1 MRSDCTDKSIFILS
15 STSLVLDDILFE
27 MFKKSIIVF
36 LIFFISQALLADN
49 LKNYKYKNYKKNTVK
64 VNFDSI
70 IPKMRAK
77 MFDGKKIDGLLYKPD
92 GNGPFESVVM
102 LHGAGGI
109 FPYQLDWA
117 RQLREQGYAVLF
129 VDSYCKR
136 KHLCEHDSPDN
147 DPKRRKAV
155 NKWKKITPLQRAADA
170 FGAFE
175 YLAQQNFVKKDK
187 ISLMGFSWGAT
198 AGLMTISPRMKKMFS
213 PTHGGF
219 HSLVAM
225 YPNSKYW
232 TQMKGMP
239 SMGEDIKFT
248 IPTIMLAGKKD
259 EGESIDVYK
268 ELQQLAKKNN
278 FPLDIVLYPASYRKF
293 DEKREK
299 HSVTV
304 NNITLTKGYNKD
316 AHEDSIK
323 QVFSFLSK

>member
-1 MRSDCTDKSIFILS
+1 M
-15 STSLVLDDILFE
+15 
-27 MFKKSIIVF
+27 
-36 LIFFISQALLADN
+36 
-49 LKNYKYKNYKKNTVK
+49 K

-70 IPKMRAK
+70 IPKMRAE

-92 GNGPFESVVM
+92 GNGPFKSVVM

-136 KHLCEHDSPDN
+136 KHLCEHDSSDN

-175 YLAQQNFVKKDK
+175 YLAQQNFIKKDK

-198 AGLMTISPRMKKMFS
+198 AGMMTIGPRIKKMFS
-213 PTHGGF
+213 PTQGGF
-219 HSLVAM
+219 YSLVAM

-232 TQMKGMP
+232 TQMRGMP
-239 SMGEDIKFT
+239 STAEDMKIT

-268 ELQQLAKKNN
+268 ELQQVAKKNN
-278 FPLDIVLYPASYRKF
+278 FPLKVVLYPASYRKF

-304 NNITLTKGYNKD
+304 NNVTLTKGYNKD

>member
-1 MRSDCTDKSIFILS
+1 MLL
-15 STSLVLDDILFE
+15 LVI
-27 MFKKSIIVF
+27 
-36 LIFFISQALLADN
+36 FISQLLFADDLN
-49 LKNYKYKNYKKNTVK
+49 NYRYENYKANAVGVSFTSV
-64 VNFDSI
+64 
-70 IPKMRAK
+70 IPKMRAE
-77 MFDGKKIDGLLYKPD
+77 MYDGKEIDGLIYKPD
-92 GNGPFESVVM
+92 GKGPFEAVVM

-117 RQLREQGYAVLF
+117 RQLRDEGYVVLY

-136 KHLCEHDSPDN
+136 KLLCEHDSPDN

-155 NKWKKITPLQRAADA
+155 NRWKEITPQQRAADA

-175 YLAQQNFVKKDK
+175 YLLQQNFVNKDK

-198 AGLMTISPRMKKMFS
+198 SGMMSIDPRMKKIFS
-213 PTHGGF
+213 PARGGF

-232 TQMKGMP
+232 TGMRTLRRIT
-239 SMGEDIKFT
+239 DVNIT
-248 IPTIMLAGKKD
+248 IPTLMLAGEKD
-259 EGESIDVYK
+259 EAESIDVYK
-268 ELQQLAKKNN
+268 ELQQLAEKNMY
-278 FPLDIVLYPASYRKF
+278 PLTVILYPDSYRKF

-304 NNITLTKGYNKD
+304 NNVTLTKAYNKN

>member
-1 MRSDCTDKSIFILS
+1 M
-15 STSLVLDDILFE
+15 LF
-27 MFKKSIIVF
+27 
-36 LIFFISQALLADN
+36 
-49 LKNYKYKNYKKNTVK
+49 
-64 VNFDSI
+64 
-70 IPKMRAK
+70 
-77 MFDGKKIDGLLYKPD
+77 
-92 GNGPFESVVM
+92 VV
-102 LHGAGGI
+102 
-109 FPYQLDWA
+109 
-117 RQLREQGYAVLF
+117 VLF

-155 NKWKKITPLQRAADA
+155 NKWKKITPSQRAADA

-175 YLAQQNFVKKDK
+175 YLAQQNFIKKDK

-198 AGLMTISPRMKKMFS
+198 AGMMTIGPRIKRMFS
-213 PTHGGF
+213 PTQGGF
-219 HSLVAM
+219 YSLVAM

-232 TQMKGMP
+232 TQMRGTLKLPPAKDM
-239 SMGEDIKFT
+239 KVT

-268 ELQQLAKKNN
+268 ELQQVAKKNN
-278 FPLDIVLYPASYRKF
+278 LPLKIVLYPASYRKF

-304 NNITLTKGYNKD
+304 NNVTLTKGYNKD

>member
-1 MRSDCTDKSIFILS
+1 MLL
-15 STSLVLDDILFE
+15 LVI
-27 MFKKSIIVF
+27 
-36 LIFFISQALLADN
+36 FISQLLFADDLN
-49 LKNYKYKNYKKNTVK
+49 NYRYENYKANAVGVSFTSV
-64 VNFDSI
+64 
-70 IPKMRAK
+70 IPKMRAE
-77 MFDGKKIDGLLYKPD
+77 MYDGKEIDGLIYKPD
-92 GNGPFESVVM
+92 GNGPFEAVVM

-117 RQLREQGYAVLF
+117 RQLRDEGYVVLY

-136 KHLCEHDSPDN
+136 KLLCEHDSPDN

-155 NKWKKITPLQRAADA
+155 NRWKEITPQQRAADA

-175 YLAQQNFVKKDK
+175 YLLQQNFVNKDK

-198 AGLMTISPRMKKMFS
+198 SGMMSIDPRMKKIFS
-213 PTHGGF
+213 PARGGF

-232 TQMKGMP
+232 TGMRTLRRIT
-239 SMGEDIKFT
+239 DVNIT
-248 IPTIMLAGKKD
+248 IPTLMLAGEKD
-259 EGESIDVYK
+259 EAESIDVYK
-268 ELQQLAKKNN
+268 ELQQLAEKNMY
-278 FPLDIVLYPASYRKF
+278 PLTVILYPDSYRKF

-304 NNITLTKGYNKD
+304 NNVTLTKAYNKN

-323 QVFSFLSK
+323 QVLSFLNN

>member
-1 MRSDCTDKSIFILS
+1 MLL
-15 STSLVLDDILFE
+15 LVI
-27 MFKKSIIVF
+27 
-36 LIFFISQALLADN
+36 FISQLLFADDLN
-49 LKNYKYKNYKKNTVK
+49 NYRYENYKANAVGVSFTSV
-64 VNFDSI
+64 
-70 IPKMRAK
+70 IPKMRAE
-77 MFDGKKIDGLLYKPD
+77 MYDGKEIDGLIYKPD
-92 GNGPFESVVM
+92 GNGPFEAVVM

-117 RQLREQGYAVLF
+117 RQLRDEGYVVLY

-136 KHLCEHDSPDN
+136 KLLCEHDSPDN

-155 NKWKKITPLQRAADA
+155 NRWKEITPQQRAADA

-175 YLAQQNFVKKDK
+175 YLLQQNFVNKDK

-198 AGLMTISPRMKKMFS
+198 SGMMSIDPRMKKIFS
-213 PTHGGF
+213 PTRGGF

-232 TQMKGMP
+232 TGMRTLRRIT
-239 SMGEDIKFT
+239 DVNIT
-248 IPTIMLAGKKD
+248 IPTLMLAGEKD
-259 EGESIDVYK
+259 EAESIDVYK
-268 ELQQLAKKNN
+268 ELQQLAEKNMY
-278 FPLDIVLYPASYRKF
+278 PLTVILYPDSYRKF

-304 NNITLTKGYNKD
+304 NNVTLTKAYNKN

>member
-1 MRSDCTDKSIFILS
+1 MLL
-15 STSLVLDDILFE
+15 LVI
-27 MFKKSIIVF
+27 
-36 LIFFISQALLADN
+36 FISQLLFADDLN
-49 LKNYKYKNYKKNTVK
+49 NYRYENYKANAVGVSFTSV
-64 VNFDSI
+64 
-70 IPKMRAK
+70 IPKMRAE
-77 MFDGKKIDGLLYKPD
+77 MYDGKEIDGLIYKPD
-92 GNGPFESVVM
+92 GNGPFEAVVM

-117 RQLREQGYAVLF
+117 RQLRDEGYVVLY

-136 KHLCEHDSPDN
+136 KLLCEHDSPDN

-155 NKWKKITPLQRAADA
+155 NRWKEITPQQRAADA

-175 YLAQQNFVKKDK
+175 YLLQQNFVNKDK

-198 AGLMTISPRMKKMFS
+198 SGMMSIDPRMKKIFS
-213 PTHGGF
+213 PARGGF

-232 TQMKGMP
+232 TGMRTLRRIT
-239 SMGEDIKFT
+239 DVNIT
-248 IPTIMLAGKKD
+248 IPTLMLAGEKD
-259 EGESIDVYK
+259 EAESIDVYK
-268 ELQQLAKKNN
+268 ELQQLAEKNN
-278 FPLDIVLYPASYRKF
+278 FPLKIVLYPASYRKF

-304 NNITLTKGYNKD
+304 NNVTLTKGYNKD

>member
-1 MRSDCTDKSIFILS
+1 MYIRNFMLL
-15 STSLVLDDILFE
+15 LVI
-27 MFKKSIIVF
+27 
-36 LIFFISQALLADN
+36 FISQLLFADDLN
-49 LKNYKYKNYKKNTVK
+49 NYRYENYKANAVGVSFTSV
-64 VNFDSI
+64 
-70 IPKMRAK
+70 IPKMRAE
-77 MFDGKKIDGLLYKPD
+77 MYDGKEIDGLIYKPD
-92 GNGPFESVVM
+92 GNGPFEAVVM

-117 RQLREQGYAVLF
+117 RQLRDEGYVVLY

-136 KHLCEHDSPDN
+136 KLLCEHDSPDN

-155 NKWKKITPLQRAADA
+155 NRWKEITPQQRAADA

-175 YLAQQNFVKKDK
+175 YLLQQNFVNKDK

-198 AGLMTISPRMKKMFS
+198 SGMMSIDPRMKKIFS
-213 PTHGGF
+213 PARGGF

-232 TQMKGMP
+232 TGMRTLRRIT
-239 SMGEDIKFT
+239 DVNIT
-248 IPTIMLAGKKD
+248 IPTLMLAGEKD
-259 EGESIDVYK
+259 EAESIDVYK
-268 ELQQLAKKNN
+268 ELQQLAEKNMY
-278 FPLDIVLYPASYRKF
+278 PLTVVLYPDSYRKF

-304 NNITLTKGYNKD
+304 NNVTLTKAYNKN

>member
-1 MRSDCTDKSIFILS
+1 MLL
-15 STSLVLDDILFE
+15 LVI
-27 MFKKSIIVF
+27 
-36 LIFFISQALLADN
+36 FISQLLFADDLN
-49 LKNYKYKNYKKNTVK
+49 NYRYENYKANAVGVSFTSV
-64 VNFDSI
+64 
-70 IPKMRAK
+70 IPKMRAE
-77 MFDGKKIDGLLYKPD
+77 MYDGKEIDGLIYKPD
-92 GNGPFESVVM
+92 GNGPFEAVVM

-117 RQLREQGYAVLF
+117 RQLRDEGYVVLY

-136 KHLCEHDSPDN
+136 KLLCEHDSPDN

-155 NKWKKITPLQRAADA
+155 NRWKEITPQQRAADA

-175 YLAQQNFVKKDK
+175 YLLQQNFVNKDK

-198 AGLMTISPRMKKMFS
+198 SGMMSIDPRMKKIFS
-213 PTHGGF
+213 PARGGF

-232 TQMKGMP
+232 TGMR
-239 SMGEDIKFT
+239 SLRRIADVNIT
-248 IPTIMLAGKKD
+248 IPTLMLAGEKD
-259 EGESIDVYK
+259 EAESIDVYK
-268 ELQQLAKKNN
+268 ELQQLAEKNMY
-278 FPLDIVLYPASYRKF
+278 PLTVILYPDSYRKF

-304 NNITLTKGYNKD
+304 NNVTLTKAYNKN

>member
-1 MRSDCTDKSIFILS
+1 MYIRNFMLL
-15 STSLVLDDILFE
+15 LVI
-27 MFKKSIIVF
+27 
-36 LIFFISQALLADN
+36 FISQLLFADDLN
-49 LKNYKYKNYKKNTVK
+49 NYRYENYKANAVGVSFTSV
-64 VNFDSI
+64 
-70 IPKMRAK
+70 IPKMRAE
-77 MFDGKKIDGLLYKPD
+77 MYDGKEIDGLIYKPD
-92 GNGPFESVVM
+92 GNGPFEAVVM

-117 RQLREQGYAVLF
+117 RQLRDEGYVVLY

-136 KHLCEHDSPDN
+136 KLLCEHDSPDN

-155 NKWKKITPLQRAADA
+155 NRWKEITPQQRAADA

-175 YLAQQNFVKKDK
+175 YLLQQNFVNKDK

-198 AGLMTISPRMKKMFS
+198 SGMMSIDPRMKKIFS
-213 PTHGGF
+213 PARGGF

-232 TQMKGMP
+232 TGMRTLRRIA
-239 SMGEDIKFT
+239 DVNIT
-248 IPTIMLAGKKD
+248 IPTLMLAGEKD
-259 EGESIDVYK
+259 EAESIDVYK
-268 ELQQLAKKNN
+268 ELQQLAEKNMY
-278 FPLDIVLYPASYRKF
+278 PLTVILYPDSYRKF

-304 NNITLTKGYNKD
+304 NNVTLTKAYNKN

>member
-1 MRSDCTDKSIFILS
+1 MLL
-15 STSLVLDDILFE
+15 LVI
-27 MFKKSIIVF
+27 
-36 LIFFISQALLADN
+36 FISQLLFADDLN
-49 LKNYKYKNYKKNTVK
+49 NYRYENYKANAVGVSFTSV
-64 VNFDSI
+64 
-70 IPKMRAK
+70 IPKMRAE
-77 MFDGKKIDGLLYKPD
+77 MYDGKEIDGLIYKPD
-92 GNGPFESVVM
+92 GKGPFEAVVM

-117 RQLREQGYAVLF
+117 RQLRDEGYVVLY

-136 KHLCEHDSPDN
+136 KLLCEHDSPDN

-155 NKWKKITPLQRAADA
+155 NRWKEITPQQRAADA

-175 YLAQQNFVKKDK
+175 YLLQQNFVNKDK

-198 AGLMTISPRMKKMFS
+198 SGMMSIDPRMKKIFS
-213 PTHGGF
+213 PARGGF

-232 TQMKGMP
+232 TGMRTLRRIA
-239 SMGEDIKFT
+239 DVNIT
-248 IPTIMLAGKKD
+248 IPTLMLAGEKD
-259 EGESIDVYK
+259 EAESIDVYK
-268 ELQQLAKKNN
+268 ELQQLAEKNMY
-278 FPLDIVLYPASYRKF
+278 PLTVILYPDSYRKF

-304 NNITLTKGYNKD
+304 NNVTLTKAYNKN

>member
-1 MRSDCTDKSIFILS
+1 MYIRNFMLL
-15 STSLVLDDILFE
+15 LVI
-27 MFKKSIIVF
+27 
-36 LIFFISQALLADN
+36 FISQLLFADDLN
-49 LKNYKYKNYKKNTVK
+49 NYRYENYKANAVGVSFTSV
-64 VNFDSI
+64 
-70 IPKMRAK
+70 IPKMRAE
-77 MFDGKKIDGLLYKPD
+77 MYDGKEIDGLIYKPD
-92 GNGPFESVVM
+92 GNGPFEAVVM

-117 RQLREQGYAVLF
+117 RQLRDEGYVVLY

-136 KHLCEHDSPDN
+136 KLLCEHDSPDN

-155 NKWKKITPLQRAADA
+155 NRWKEITPQQRAADA

-175 YLAQQNFVKKDK
+175 YLLQQNFVNKDK

-198 AGLMTISPRMKKMFS
+198 SGMMSIDPRMKKIFS
-213 PTHGGF
+213 PARGGF

-232 TQMKGMP
+232 TGMRTLRRIT
-239 SMGEDIKFT
+239 DVNIT
-248 IPTIMLAGKKD
+248 IPTLMLAGEKD
-259 EGESIDVYK
+259 EAESIDVYK
-268 ELQQLAKKNN
+268 ELQQLAEKNMY
-278 FPLDIVLYPASYRKF
+278 PLTVILYPDSYRKF

-304 NNITLTKGYNKD
+304 NNVTLTKAYNKN

>member
-1 MRSDCTDKSIFILS
+1 MLL
-15 STSLVLDDILFE
+15 LVI
-27 MFKKSIIVF
+27 
-36 LIFFISQALLADN
+36 FISQLLFADDLN
-49 LKNYKYKNYKKNTVK
+49 NYRYENYKANAVGVSFTSV
-64 VNFDSI
+64 
-70 IPKMRAK
+70 IPKMRAE
-77 MFDGKKIDGLLYKPD
+77 MYDGKEIDGLIYKPD
-92 GNGPFESVVM
+92 GKGPFEAVVM

-117 RQLREQGYAVLF
+117 RQLRDEGYVVLY

-136 KHLCEHDSPDN
+136 KLLCEHDSPDN

-155 NKWKKITPLQRAADA
+155 NRWKEITPQQRAADA

-175 YLAQQNFVKKDK
+175 YLLQQNFVNKDK

-198 AGLMTISPRMKKMFS
+198 SGMMSIDPRMKKIFS
-213 PTHGGF
+213 PARGGF

-232 TQMKGMP
+232 TGMRTLRRIT
-239 SMGEDIKFT
+239 DVNIT
-248 IPTIMLAGKKD
+248 IPTLMLAGEKD
-259 EGESIDVYK
+259 EAESIDVYK
-268 ELQQLAKKNN
+268 ELQQLAEKNMY
-278 FPLDIVLYPASYRKF
+278 PLTVVLYPDSYRKF

-304 NNITLTKGYNKD
+304 NNVTLTKAYNKN

>member
-1 MRSDCTDKSIFILS
+1 MYIRNFMLL
-15 STSLVLDDILFE
+15 LVI
-27 MFKKSIIVF
+27 
-36 LIFFISQALLADN
+36 FISQLLFADDLN
-49 LKNYKYKNYKKNTVK
+49 NYRYENYKANAVGVSFTSV
-64 VNFDSI
+64 
-70 IPKMRAK
+70 IPKMRAE
-77 MFDGKKIDGLLYKPD
+77 MYDGKEIDGLIYKPD
-92 GNGPFESVVM
+92 GKGPFEAVVM

-117 RQLREQGYAVLF
+117 RQLRDEGYVVLY

-136 KHLCEHDSPDN
+136 KLLCEHDSPDN

-155 NKWKKITPLQRAADA
+155 NRWKEITPQQRAADA

-175 YLAQQNFVKKDK
+175 YLLQQNFVNKDK

-198 AGLMTISPRMKKMFS
+198 SGMMSIDPRMKKIFS
-213 PTHGGF
+213 PARGGF

-232 TQMKGMP
+232 TGMRTLRRIT
-239 SMGEDIKFT
+239 DVNIT
-248 IPTIMLAGKKD
+248 IPTLMLAGEKD
-259 EGESIDVYK
+259 EAESIDVYK
-268 ELQQLAKKNN
+268 ELQQLAEKNMY
-278 FPLDIVLYPASYRKF
+278 PLTVILYPDSYRKF

-304 NNITLTKGYNKD
+304 NNVTLTKAYNKN

>member
-1 MRSDCTDKSIFILS
+1 MLL
-15 STSLVLDDILFE
+15 LVI
-27 MFKKSIIVF
+27 
-36 LIFFISQALLADN
+36 FISQLLFADDLN
-49 LKNYKYKNYKKNTVK
+49 NYRYENYKANAVGVSFTSV
-64 VNFDSI
+64 
-70 IPKMRAK
+70 IPKMRAE
-77 MFDGKKIDGLLYKPD
+77 MYDGKEIDGLIYKPD
-92 GNGPFESVVM
+92 GNGPFEAVVM

-117 RQLREQGYAVLF
+117 RQLRDEGYVVLY

-136 KHLCEHDSPDN
+136 KLLCEHDSPDN

-155 NKWKKITPLQRAADA
+155 NRWKEITPQQRAADA

-175 YLAQQNFVKKDK
+175 YLLQQNFVNKDK

-198 AGLMTISPRMKKMFS
+198 SGMMSIDPRMKKIFS
-213 PTHGGF
+213 PARGGF

-232 TQMKGMP
+232 TGMRTLRRIT
-239 SMGEDIKFT
+239 DVNIT
-248 IPTIMLAGKKD
+248 IPTLMLAGEKD
-259 EGESIDVYK
+259 EAESIDVYK
-268 ELQQLAKKNN
+268 ELQQLAEKNMY
-278 FPLDIVLYPASYRKF
+278 PLTVILYPDSYRKF

-304 NNITLTKGYNKD
+304 NNVTLTKAYNKN

>member
-1 MRSDCTDKSIFILS
+1 MYIRNFMLL
-15 STSLVLDDILFE
+15 LVI
-27 MFKKSIIVF
+27 
-36 LIFFISQALLADN
+36 FISQLLFADDLN
-49 LKNYKYKNYKKNTVK
+49 NYRYENYKANAVGVSFTSV
-64 VNFDSI
+64 
-70 IPKMRAK
+70 IPKMRAE
-77 MFDGKKIDGLLYKPD
+77 MYDGKEIDGLIYKPD
-92 GNGPFESVVM
+92 GKGPFEAVVM

-117 RQLREQGYAVLF
+117 RQLRDEGYVVLY

-136 KHLCEHDSPDN
+136 KLLCEHDSPDN

-155 NKWKKITPLQRAADA
+155 NRWKEITPQQRAADA

-175 YLAQQNFVKKDK
+175 YLLQQNFVNKDK

-198 AGLMTISPRMKKMFS
+198 SGMMSIDPRMKKIFS
-213 PTHGGF
+213 PARGGF

-232 TQMKGMP
+232 TGMRTLRRIA
-239 SMGEDIKFT
+239 DVNIT
-248 IPTIMLAGKKD
+248 IPTLMLAGEKD
-259 EGESIDVYK
+259 EAESIDVYK
-268 ELQQLAKKNN
+268 ELQQLAEKNMY
-278 FPLDIVLYPASYRKF
+278 PLTVVLYPDSYRKF

-304 NNITLTKGYNKD
+304 NNVTLTKAYNKN

>member
-1 MRSDCTDKSIFILS
+1 MKKLLGILILGLMFCTS
-15 STSLVLDDILFE
+15 S
-27 MFKKSIIVF
+27 
-36 LIFFISQALLADN
+36 LADN
-49 LKNYKYKNYKKNTVK
+49 LKNYKYKNYKKNAVK

-70 IPKMRAK
+70 IPKMRAE

-92 GNGPFESVVM
+92 GNGPFKSVVM

-155 NKWKKITPLQRAADA
+155 NKWKKITPLQRTADA
-170 FGAFE
+170 FGALE
-175 YLAQQNFVKKDK
+175 YLAQQNFVKKNK

-198 AGLMTISPRMKKMFS
+198 AGMMTIGPRIKKMFS
-213 PTHGGF
+213 PTQGGF
-219 HSLVAM
+219 YSLVAM

-232 TQMKGMP
+232 TQMRGMP
-239 SMGEDIKFT
+239 STAKDMKVT
-248 IPTIMLAGKKD
+248 TPTIMLAGKKD

-268 ELQQLAKKNN
+268 ELQQVAKKNN
-278 FPLDIVLYPASYRKF
+278 FPLEIVLYLASYRKF

-304 NNITLTKGYNKD
+304 NNVTLTKGYNKD

>member
-1 MRSDCTDKSIFILS
+1 MKKLLGI
-15 STSLVLDDILFE
+15 LVLGLLFCA
-27 MFKKSIIVF
+27 S
-36 LIFFISQALLADN
+36 SLADN
-49 LKNYKYKNYKKNTVK
+49 LKNYKYKNYKKNAVK

-70 IPKMRAK
+70 IPKMRAE
-77 MFDGKKIDGLLYKPD
+77 MFDGKKINGLLYKPD
-92 GNGPFESVVM
+92 GNAPFESVVM

-117 RQLREQGYAVLF
+117 RQLRDEGYVVLY

-136 KHLCEHDSPDN
+136 KLLCEHDSPDN

-155 NKWKKITPLQRAADA
+155 NRWKEITPQQRAADA

-175 YLAQQNFVKKDK
+175 YLLQQNFVNKDK

-198 AGLMTISPRMKKMFS
+198 SGMMSIDPRMKKIFS
-213 PTHGGF
+213 PARGGF

-232 TQMKGMP
+232 TGMRTLRRIT
-239 SMGEDIKFT
+239 DVNIT
-248 IPTIMLAGKKD
+248 IPTLMLAGEKD
-259 EGESIDVYK
+259 EAESIDVYK
-268 ELQQLAKKNN
+268 ELQQLAEKNMY
-278 FPLDIVLYPASYRKF
+278 PLTVILYPDSYRKF

-299 HSVTV
+299 HSITV
-304 NNITLTKGYNKD
+304 NNVTLTKAYNKN

>member
-1 MRSDCTDKSIFILS
+1 MYIRNFMLL
-15 STSLVLDDILFE
+15 LVI
-27 MFKKSIIVF
+27 
-36 LIFFISQALLADN
+36 FISQLLFADDLN
-49 LKNYKYKNYKKNTVK
+49 NYRYENYKANAVGVSFTSV
-64 VNFDSI
+64 
-70 IPKMRAK
+70 IPKMRAE
-77 MFDGKKIDGLLYKPD
+77 MYDGKEIDGLIYKPD
-92 GNGPFESVVM
+92 GNGPFEAVVM

-117 RQLREQGYAVLF
+117 RQLRDEGYVVLY

-136 KHLCEHDSPDN
+136 KLLCEHDSPDN

-155 NKWKKITPLQRAADA
+155 NRWKEITPQQRAADA

-175 YLAQQNFVKKDK
+175 YLLQQNFVNKDK

-198 AGLMTISPRMKKMFS
+198 SGMMSIDPRMKKIFS
-213 PTHGGF
+213 PARGGF

-232 TQMKGMP
+232 TGMRTLRRIA
-239 SMGEDIKFT
+239 DVNIT
-248 IPTIMLAGKKD
+248 IPTLMLAGEKD
-259 EGESIDVYK
+259 EAESIDVYK
-268 ELQQLAKKNN
+268 ELQQLAEKNMY
-278 FPLDIVLYPASYRKF
+278 PLTVVLYPDSYRKF

-304 NNITLTKGYNKD
+304 NNVTLTKAYNKN

>member
-1 MRSDCTDKSIFILS
+1 MYIRNFIPLLALFLS
-15 STSLVLDDILFE
+15 Q
-27 MFKKSIIVF
+27 
-36 LIFFISQALLADN
+36 LIFADDLN
-49 LKNYKYKNYKKNTVK
+49 NYKYENYKANAVEVSFT
-64 VNFDSI
+64 SI
-70 IPKMRAK
+70 IPKIYAEMY
-77 MFDGKKIDGLLYKPD
+77 DGKEIDGLIYKPD
-92 GNGPFESVVM
+92 GNGPFEAIVM

-117 RQLREQGYAVLF
+117 RQLYDAGYVVLF

-136 KHLCEHDSPDN
+136 KLLCEHDSPDN

-155 NKWKKITPLQRAADA
+155 NRWKEITPQQRAADA

-175 YLAQQNFVKKDK
+175 YLLQQNFVNKDK

-198 AGLMTISPRMKKMFS
+198 SGMMSIDPRMKKIFS
-213 PTHGGF
+213 PARGGF

-232 TQMKGMP
+232 TGMRTLRRIA
-239 SMGEDIKFT
+239 DVNIT
-248 IPTIMLAGKKD
+248 IPTLMLAGEKD
-259 EGESIDVYK
+259 EAESIDVYK
-268 ELQQLAKKNN
+268 ELQQLAEKNN
-278 FPLDIVLYPASYRKF
+278 FPLKIVLYPASYRKF

-304 NNITLTKGYNKD
+304 NNVTLTKGYNKD

>member
-1 MRSDCTDKSIFILS
+1 MLL
-15 STSLVLDDILFE
+15 LVI
-27 MFKKSIIVF
+27 
-36 LIFFISQALLADN
+36 FISQLLFADDLN
-49 LKNYKYKNYKKNTVK
+49 NYRYENYKANAVGVSFTSV
-64 VNFDSI
+64 
-70 IPKMRAK
+70 IPKMRAE
-77 MFDGKKIDGLLYKPD
+77 MYDGKEIDGLIYKPD
-92 GNGPFESVVM
+92 GKGPFEAVVM

-117 RQLREQGYAVLF
+117 RQLRDEGYAVLF

-147 DPKRRKAV
+147 DPKRSKAV
-155 NKWKKITPLQRAADA
+155 NKWKKITPLQRTADA

-175 YLAQQNFVKKDK
+175 YLAQQNFIKKDK

-198 AGLMTISPRMKKMFS
+198 AGMMTIGPRIKRMFS
-213 PTHGGF
+213 PTQGGF
-219 HSLVAM
+219 YSLVAM
-225 YPNSKYW
+225 YSNSKYW
-232 TQMKGMP
+232 TQMRDMP
-239 SMGEDIKFT
+239 STAKDMKVT
-248 IPTIMLAGKKD
+248 TPTIMLAGKKD

-268 ELQQLAKKNN
+268 ELQQVAKKNN
-278 FPLDIVLYPASYRKF
+278 FPLKVVLYPASYRKF

-304 NNITLTKGYNKD
+304 NNVTLTKGYNKD

>member
-1 MRSDCTDKSIFILS
+1 MLL
-15 STSLVLDDILFE
+15 LVI
-27 MFKKSIIVF
+27 
-36 LIFFISQALLADN
+36 FISQLLFADDLN
-49 LKNYKYKNYKKNTVK
+49 NYRYENYKANAVGVSFTSV
-64 VNFDSI
+64 
-70 IPKMRAK
+70 IPKMRAE
-77 MFDGKKIDGLLYKPD
+77 MYDGKEIDGLIYKPD
-92 GNGPFESVVM
+92 GNGPFEAVVM

-117 RQLREQGYAVLF
+117 RQLRDEGYVVLY

-136 KHLCEHDSPDN
+136 KLLCEHDSPDN

-155 NKWKKITPLQRAADA
+155 NRWKEITPQQRAADA

-175 YLAQQNFVKKDK
+175 YLLQQNFVNKDK

-198 AGLMTISPRMKKMFS
+198 SGMMSIDPRMKKIFS
-213 PTHGGF
+213 PARGGF

-232 TQMKGMP
+232 TGMRTLRRIA
-239 SMGEDIKFT
+239 DVNIT
-248 IPTIMLAGKKD
+248 IPTLMLAGEKD
-259 EGESIDVYK
+259 EAESIDVYK
-268 ELQQLAKKNN
+268 ELQQLAEKNMY
-278 FPLDIVLYPASYRKF
+278 PLTVILYPDSYRKF

-304 NNITLTKGYNKD
+304 NNVTLTKAYNKN

>member
-1 MRSDCTDKSIFILS
+1 MLL
-15 STSLVLDDILFE
+15 LVI
-27 MFKKSIIVF
+27 
-36 LIFFISQALLADN
+36 FISQLLFADDLN
-49 LKNYKYKNYKKNTVK
+49 NYRYENYKANAVGVSFTSV
-64 VNFDSI
+64 
-70 IPKMRAK
+70 IPKMRAE
-77 MFDGKKIDGLLYKPD
+77 MYDGKEIDGLIYKPD
-92 GNGPFESVVM
+92 GNGPFEAVVM

-117 RQLREQGYAVLF
+117 RQLRDEGYVVLY

-136 KHLCEHDSPDN
+136 KLLCEHDSPDN

-155 NKWKKITPLQRAADA
+155 NRWKEITPQQRAADA

-175 YLAQQNFVKKDK
+175 YLLQQNFVNKDK

-198 AGLMTISPRMKKMFS
+198 SGMMSIDPRMKKIFS
-213 PTHGGF
+213 PARGGF

-232 TQMKGMP
+232 TGMRTLRRIT
-239 SMGEDIKFT
+239 DVNIT
-248 IPTIMLAGKKD
+248 IPTLMLAGEKD
-259 EGESIDVYK
+259 EAESIDVYK
-268 ELQQLAKKNN
+268 ELQQLAEKNMY
-278 FPLDIVLYPASYRKF
+278 PLTVILYPDSYRKF

-299 HSVTV
+299 HSITV
-304 NNITLTKGYNKD
+304 NNVTLTKAYNKN